1 MAEGRLWATHFFWR
15 HRVVELIYVADQWA
29 WSPLS
34 AWVALV
40 TYDSKPLTALDMS
53 RMNPGTV
60 YERSS
65 LHILG
70 SISCGEPG
78 SGSLI

>member
-1 MAEGRLWATHFFWR
+1 MAEGRLWAAHFFWC
-15 HRVVELIYVADQWA
+15 HHVVELICVADQWA
-29 WSPLS
+29 WSPLL
-34 AWVALV
+34 AWAASV
-40 TYDSKPLTALDMS
+40 TYDSKPLTTLDTS

-65 LHILG
+65 LHIL
-70 SISCGEPG
+70 SSTSCGEPG